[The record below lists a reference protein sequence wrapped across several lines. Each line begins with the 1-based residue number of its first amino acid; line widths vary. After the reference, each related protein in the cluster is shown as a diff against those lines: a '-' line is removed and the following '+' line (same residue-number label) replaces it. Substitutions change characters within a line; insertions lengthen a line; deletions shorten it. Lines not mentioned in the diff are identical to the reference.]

1 MPTHAQRYLQRRR
14 HLERASAH
22 TLRAV
27 DADLRDL
34 ERHLAEIDAD
44 PDPARLDRPGLRAYL
59 AALAARNSPRTMA
72 RKLATLRGFYRF
84 LVREGILTASPM
96 DGLINP
102 RQSRPLPE
110 VLDVAS
116 TVDLLAGAARGGDTP
131 DPLAL
136 RDAAFAELLYAA
148 GLRVSEACELEL
160 GALDLGPRPAVRVTG
175 KGGKTRVVPLHLRCR
190 RALEAWLRMR
200 PAVARQE
207 AGARVFVGACG
218 GHLDPRV
225 ARRIVA
231 DAATRAGLGRHVHPH
246 QLRHGFATHLLDG
259 GADLRELQELLGHG
273 SISTTQVYTHL
284 SLDRL
289 TAVYDAAHPRAH
301 APAHEP
307 SPTPEA
313 PRSPPKKV
321 PAKKV

>member
-1 MPTHAQRYLQRRR
+1 MPTHAQRYLEHRR

-34 ERHLAEIDAD
+34 DRHLAEIDAD
-44 PDPARLDRPGLRAYL
+44 PDPARLDRPQLRAYL

-84 LVREGILTASPM
+84 LVREGILSASPM

-102 RQSRPLPE
+102 RQSRALPE
-110 VLDVAS
+110 VLDVGA
-116 TVDLLAGAARGGDTP
+116 TVDLLAGTARGGDTP

-136 RDAAFAELLYAA
+136 RDAALVELLYAA
-148 GLRVSEACELEL
+148 GLRISEACELETS
-160 GALDLGPRPAVRVTG
+160 ALDLGARPAVRVTG
-175 KGGKTRVVPLHLRCR
+175 KGGKTRVVPIHARCR
-190 RALEAWLRMR
+190 RALEAWLGMR
-200 PAVARQE
+200 GAVARRE
-207 AGARVFVGACG
+207 AGGRVFVGARG

-225 ARRIVA
+225 ARRIVEE
-231 DAATRAGLGRHVHPH
+231 AATRAGLGRHVHPH

-259 GADLRELQELLGHG
+259 GADLRDLQELLGHG

-301 APAHEP
+301 APAP
-307 SPTPEA
+307 DPVDAA
-313 PRSPPKKV
+313 PRPKTVSTKKV
-321 PAKKV
+321 